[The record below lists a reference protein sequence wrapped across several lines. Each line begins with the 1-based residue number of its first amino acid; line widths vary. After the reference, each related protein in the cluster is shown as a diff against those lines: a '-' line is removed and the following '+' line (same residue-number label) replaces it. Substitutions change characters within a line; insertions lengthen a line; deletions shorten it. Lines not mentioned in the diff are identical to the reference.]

1 METLTVFYKEKAKA
15 YLEKAKTLLQ
25 SMEGNSTENKKIIQE
40 IENEKKKNGRS

>member
-25 SMEGNSTENKKIIQE
+25 SMEDHATDNKKIQEE
-40 IENEKKKNGRS
+40 IENEKKKNGWS